1 MARILVID
9 DEVHIRQVVSLK
21 LSSAGHEV
29 IQASNGAD
37 GQETALVHK
46 PDLIITDYQMPRM
59 NGLEM
64 CRALRQHADIGPIP
78 VILLSGREQFIAPAE
93 MAAVGIVT
101 SLGKPFSPRELLQKV
116 TEVLDSA
123 SRARRAG

>member
-1 MARILVID
+1 MSRILVID

-21 LSSAGHEV
+21 LSTAGHEV
-29 IQASNGAD
+29 TQASNGAD
-37 GQETALVHK
+37 GLESALALK

-64 CRALRQHADIGPIP
+64 CRALLQHAGASPIP

-116 TEVLDSA
+116 TEVLDSMG
-123 SRARRAG
+123 RARKAG